1 MPPTQIR
8 RWSVTVAVVA
18 LIVGSIS
25 ACASPESSLEPD
37 VAIEIPAAFSDPN
50 ADGTDLANAWFEL
63 LSLTGSGVGIEG
75 ATPEQ
80 VAAGRELIAPY
91 LDPAFQLQR
100 ASGER
105 YTAASYVPI
114 DLDTFEVANV
124 ISTAPTE
131 TIRAIRYAVRTPD
144 ETALDTS
151 MVFSDELTPRLTVFR
166 WDEQLGHWVIVSHA
180 NFNNPV
186 AAICTNQDITT
197 SEVEVTTSAADQSLG
212 ESLVAQWRDIS
223 TGKLKEKV
231 RHPEAVIQLA
241 DGQGWPSTQDEEVNW
256 SPAQAYDFQNLEV
269 TRNQDLLVASY
280 DAVVSELEMEGAEYR
295 AASSPRL
302 LTWLKNSAGKWE
314 LIGLANFTV
323 PQQIPASLDCG

>member
-1 MPPTQIR
+1 MAAYKVRQ
-8 RWSVTVAVVA
+8 WSVTAAVAA
-18 LIVGSIS
+18 LMVGSIS
-25 ACASPESSLEPD
+25 ACASPEPSLGPD
-37 VAIEIPAAFSDPN
+37 VATEIPAAFSDPN

-63 LSLTGSGVGIEG
+63 LTLSGSGVGLEG
-75 ATPEQ
+75 ATQEE
-80 VAAGRELIAPY
+80 VAAGRELIVPY

-180 NFNNPV
+180 NFNNPI
-186 AAICTNQDITT
+186 AAICNDQAITT

-223 TGKLKEKV
+223 TGELTQKV
-231 RHPEAVIQLA
+231 RHPEAVIQLG
-241 DGQGWPSTQDEEVNW
+241 DGQGWPSAEDDEVNW
-256 SPAQAYDFQNLEV
+256 SPAKAYNFQNLKV
-269 TRNQDLLVASY
+269 TRNQDLLVTSY
-280 DAVVSELEMEGAEYR
+280 DAVVSELQMEGAEYR
-295 AASSPRL
+295 DASSPRL
-302 LTWLKNSAGKWE
+302 LTWLRSAEGTWE

-323 PQQIPASLDCG
+323 PQQIPANLNCE